1 MKKNISKQ
9 KAFTIIETLM
19 TLLAI
24 SLMIAG
30 PLTFMYR
37 SYKYSEFS
45 ISRAVSLGLAQEGL
59 ELATSI
65 RNASTTTFQAMASKC
80 TSGCWVDWDSSISTP
95 SYDTCDMGDA
105 NNEGDCK
112 LWKKNDG
119 SQLYRVSGDTETD
132 FSRAVKISSNGTGGY
147 MVESTAWSYVDEI
160 RVESKLSKMMFDIK
174 IK

>member
-1 MKKNISKQ
+1 
-9 KAFTIIETLM
+9 M

-65 RNASTTTFQAMASKC
+65 RNASITTFQAMANDC
-80 TSGCWVDWDSSISTP
+80 ASGCMVDWDGEDDTP
-95 SYDTCDMGDA
+95 TYITCDMGDT

-112 LWKKNDG
+112 LFKSKTDT
-119 SQLYRVSGDTETD
+119 SQLYRASISDPEFTGY
-132 FSRAVKISSNGTGGY
+132 FRAVKISSNGVGGH
-147 MVESTAWSYVDEI
+147 MVESIAWSYVDEI
-160 RVESKLSKMMFDIK
+160 KVESKLSKMMFDIK